1 MQREDLYKKDI
12 WDFLN
17 KRSIEKQG
25 EDYYEDGEIVTNNDC
40 YLASTWA
47 TPELEINGGTI
58 ECFVYQKDKP
68 EWDAGTM
75 WCESALSILNSVE

>member
-25 EDYYEDGEIVTNNDC
+25 EDYYEDGEIVEW
-40 YLASTWA
+40 LWSA
-47 TPELEINGGTI
+47 
-58 ECFVYQKDKP
+58 YQEGYQDRIDDYDGEEDTTEQD
-68 EWDAGTM
+68 EWERTR
-75 WCESALSILNSVE
+75 